1 MGVAGGLWKRKKQA
15 VLEGGGQNSD
25 PQSMDY
31 PKMDYAIEV

>member
-1 MGVAGGLWKRKKQA
+1 MGVAGGLRKRRKRA

-31 PKMDYAIEV
+31 PKMDYATEV

>member
-1 MGVAGGLWKRKKQA
+1 MAGGLGKRKKRA